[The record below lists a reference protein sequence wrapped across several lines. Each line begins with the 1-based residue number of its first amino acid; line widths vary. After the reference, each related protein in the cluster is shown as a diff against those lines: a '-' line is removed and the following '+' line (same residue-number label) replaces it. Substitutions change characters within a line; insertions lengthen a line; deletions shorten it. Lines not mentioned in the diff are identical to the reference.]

1 MSSNAKTSHTEKITF
16 TLRMDRNM
24 NEIVEFLQGRTRLS
38 KTAVIIL
45 AISNYYNQEISR
57 ESQIKGKKNDN
68 K

>member
-57 ESQIKGKKNDN
+57 ESQINGEKQ
-68 K
+68 